1 MDIHEL
7 PLALTYDDVLIVP
20 QRSGIRSRSQVS
32 LASRLTTDIEMG
44 TPVIA
49 ANMDTVCGWEMAA
62 TMSQLGAA
70 GIIHRFLPIAD
81 QQQEVIDGMTTVIN
95 NTLLFCKIRT
105 VSNENVADFLNEL
118 QALPQ
123 VFFEVDSM

>member
-1 MDIHEL
+1 MDIHDL

-32 LASRLTTDIEMG
+32 LASRLTSDIEMG

-62 TMSQLGAA
+62 TMSQLGAV

-81 QQQEVIDGMTTVIN
+81 QQQEVRKAFQACAGGTIGAAVGTDHDMIERA
-95 NTLLFCKIRT
+95 LL
-105 VSNENVADFLNEL
+105 APPL
-118 QALPQ
+118 
-123 VFFEVDSM
+123 